1 MNLNVLTMFYLLF
14 LSVGRCCSSKR
25 STGFISLAFSNVK
38 ILATSMDNRSERVYQ
53 FKRYKEKETHLRDKD
68 ESIRLDAADISIL
81 ILFSIFLLPI
91 ILIFNWLFIGFSFCN
106 LTITYI
112 SIWIMAIILS
122 FVYILYALEG

>member
-1 MNLNVLTMFYLLF
+1 MNLNALSMFYLL
-14 LSVGRCCSSKR
+14 LVGSCYSSKR
-25 STGFISLAFSNVK
+25 STGFISLAFTNVK
-38 ILATSMDNRSERVYQ
+38 VLATSIGNRSEMDYQ
-53 FKRYKEKETHLRDKD
+53 LKKKKEEETSLRDKD
-68 ESIRLDAADISIL
+68 ESLKLDAADISIL

-91 ILIFNWLFIGFSFCN
+91 VLIFNWLFIGFSFCN

>member
-25 STGFISLAFSNVK
+25 STGFISLALSNVK
-38 ILATSMDNRSERVYQ
+38 VFATSIGNRSEMDNQ
-53 FKRYKEKETHLRDKD
+53 LKKNKEEETSLGDKD
-68 ESIRLDAADISIL
+68 ESLKLDAADISIL
-81 ILFSIFLLPI
+81 VLFSIFLLPI
-91 ILIFNWLFIGFSFCN
+91 VLIFNWLFIGFSFCN

-122 FVYILYALEG
+122 FVYILYALEV